1 MIEFLENLFLFYC
14 YADYFCG
21 GVTNVNGGGAGM

>member
-1 MIEFLENLFLFYC
+1 MAVISCKTMSNQC

-21 GVTNVNGGGAGM
+21 GVTNVNGAEK